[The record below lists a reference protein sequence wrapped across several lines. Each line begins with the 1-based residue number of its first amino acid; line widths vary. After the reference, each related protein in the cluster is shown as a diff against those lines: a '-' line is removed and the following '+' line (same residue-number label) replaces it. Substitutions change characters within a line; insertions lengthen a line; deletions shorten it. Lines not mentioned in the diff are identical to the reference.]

1 MIILNHI
8 DRKWYV
14 FNKETN
20 TLELRKDAPKEIQ
33 ILEEENNKNIQ
44 EMEDYIF
51 RDFKKKKNVKLV
63 FRG

>member
-33 ILEEENNKNIQ
+33 ILEEENNKRLKK
-44 EMEDYIF
+44 MEDHIF
-51 RDFKKKKNVKLV
+51 RNFKRKKDV
-63 FRG
+63 FSDD